1 MAQNEL
7 RLDPTSPIPAGLAG
21 AFADMIAFVRA
32 QVGLATTEPAQ
43 AVHDYRRSLR
53 RARAQIALTAP
64 FLHPRVFAWLDGALK
79 RAFKETSDLRDHGVL
94 LPTLDVV
101 APAITDAA
109 ATEAIRG
116 LLGAARDH
124 VEGGHA
130 AEVLARRGRWLAG
143 LEAVYEAMIDAEVDA
158 DALRGALAA
167 SYAFTRRAFR
177 QVYATRREVDL
188 HAWRKAVKGLRY
200 QLELLVNGGFDDLVS
215 AQVAAAEQT
224 RLLGEVTDVMA
235 LVGFVRGAKA
245 ELRADGVKVKGV
257 RRELE
262 RVIRARTYELL
273 ELGAPF
279 YMTRPRRFGRPP
291 EGEAATGEA
300 PAQADERKA
309 AKGETGASRG
319 AKDKAE
325 AGDETPRAG
334 DGQVSAPGAKLEAD
348 PPSGAPEEGAE
359 AVGAARGEPR
369 AAGDKPRAKRA
380 RRPRGDKG
388 QETPGLF
395 ADAGADEV
403 SGDAGPTDR
412 AKRGAKASAKG
423 AAKADP
429 EA

>member
-1 MAQNEL
+1 MAQHEL
-7 RLDPTSPIPAGLAG
+7 RLDPTLPAARGLAG
-21 AFADMIAFVRA
+21 AFADMVAFIRA
-32 QVGLATTEPAQ
+32 QVTLAPTDPVQ

-64 FLHPRVFAWLDGALK
+64 FLHPRVFAWVDGALK
-79 RAFKETSDLRDHGVL
+79 RAFQETSALRDHGVL

-101 APAITDAA
+101 APAITDPA

-116 LLGAARDH
+116 LLEAARDH

-130 AEVLARRGRWLAG
+130 AEVLARRERWLAG
-143 LEAVYEAMIDAEVDA
+143 LEPLYAAMIDAEVDA

-177 QVYATRREVDL
+177 QVYATRRDADL

-224 RLLGEVTDVMA
+224 RLLGDVTDVMA
-235 LVGFVRGAKA
+235 LVGFVRESKA
-245 ELRADGVKVKGV
+245 ELRAAGVKAKGV

-291 EGEAATGEA
+291 GVEGPAEGAVEDAESRAETSDGPEAAGDA
-300 PAQADERKA
+300 PPAGDQPVAAAAQDRT
-309 AKGETGASRG
+309 GETGEMPPAV
-319 AKDKAE
+319 E
-325 AGDETPRAG
+325 AGGRAT
-334 DGQVSAPGAKLEAD
+334 
-348 PPSGAPEEGAE
+348 EEPKT
-359 AVGAARGEPR
+359 GEPPVA
-369 AAGDKPRAKRA
+369 AAGKRA
-380 RRPRGDKG
+380 RRARGAKR
-388 QETPGLF
+388 EEAPGLF
-395 ADAGADEV
+395 
-403 SGDAGPTDR
+403 GDAEAATAAGGGAPTPEADTPKDA
-412 AKRGAKASAKG
+412 AKRGPRAPGKG